1 MSLLLRIP
9 FALVFWVFTAGLVLA
24 SIDHFQ
30 SIRFASLWLLGLGA
44 GFYFAFLI
52 GLSFFKRSMHF
63 AHTFCHELNHAFFSV
78 LFLKKIKA
86 FQAHAEKGGQVSFE
100 GKNNLMITLAPYSV
114 PLFALFTVLLKL
126 LAEPRVFPAIH
137 FVVGFF
143 ISFHLHSVF
152 SEFRLYQSDLRV
164 YGFFL
169 SLAFVVFINTLFLL
183 WIVSVVAE
191 DFQFSFLFLK
201 RSFFEL
207 RYVGSLIIDFVSS
220 IPKLIF
226 L

>member
-44 GFYFAFLI
+44 GFYFVFLI

-183 WIVSVVAE
+183 WIVSVVAG
-191 DFQFSFLFLK
+191 DFSAGFTLLKNGVFSLRDVVAFLIEK
-201 RSFFEL
+201 
-207 RYVGSLIIDFVSS
+207 GSLIVNTQ
-220 IPKLIF
+220 K
-226 L
+226 

>member
-1 MSLLLRIP
+1 
-9 FALVFWVFTAGLVLA
+9 
-24 SIDHFQ
+24 
-30 SIRFASLWLLGLGA
+30 
-44 GFYFAFLI
+44 
-52 GLSFFKRSMHF
+52 MHF

-152 SEFRLYQSDLRV
+152 SEFRLYQSDLHV
-164 YGFFL
+164 YGLFL
-169 SLAFVVFINTLFLL
+169 SFAFVVFINTLFLL

-191 DFQFSFLFLK
+191 DFSAGFTLLKNGVFSLRDVGAFLIEK
-201 RSFFEL
+201 
-207 RYVGSLIIDFVSS
+207 GSLIVNTQ
-220 IPKLIF
+220 K
-226 L
+226 

>member
-44 GFYFAFLI
+44 GFYLLFVLI
-52 GLSFFKRSMHF
+52 LSFFKRSMHF

-164 YGFFL
+164 YGIFL
-169 SLAFVVFINTLFLL
+169 SFAFVVFVNLLFLL
-183 WIVSVVAE
+183 WIISVSAD
-191 DFQFSFLFLK
+191 DFSAGFHFLK
-201 RSFFEL
+201 NAFFSL
-207 RYVGSLIIDFVSS
+207 RDVGM
-220 IPKLIF
+220 F
-226 L
+226 LVDKAMAVVK

>member
-44 GFYFAFLI
+44 GFYLLFVLI
-52 GLSFFKRSMHF
+52 LSFFKRSMHF

-114 PLFALFTVLLKL
+114 PLFAVFTLLLLL
-126 LAEPRVFPAIH
+126 LAEPRVVPAIH

-152 SEFRLYQSDLRV
+152 TEFRLYQSDLHV
-164 YGFFL
+164 YGLFL
-169 SLAFVVFINTLFLL
+169 SFAFVVFINTLFLL

-191 DFQFSFLFLK
+191 DFSAGFTLLKNGVFSLRDVGAFLIEK
-201 RSFFEL
+201 
-207 RYVGSLIIDFVSS
+207 GSLIVNTQ
-220 IPKLIF
+220 K
-226 L
+226 